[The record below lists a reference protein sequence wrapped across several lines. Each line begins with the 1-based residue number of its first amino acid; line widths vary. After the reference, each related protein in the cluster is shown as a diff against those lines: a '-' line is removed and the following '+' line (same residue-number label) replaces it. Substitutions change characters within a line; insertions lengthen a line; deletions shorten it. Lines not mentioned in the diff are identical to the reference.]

1 MGVVNPL
8 FLSYLLFMIENKQ
21 APEKIIM
28 VGVSRGE
35 TDIDKSLD
43 ELAEL
48 IKTAGGEVVGRITQ
62 NLDNFNNK
70 TYIGSGKLDEL
81 AMYIESL
88 EADGIC
94 CDDELSPIQMR
105 NLNDYLNVKVMDR
118 TMVILDIFAGRAKS
132 HEGKIQ
138 VELAQMQYRAAK
150 LIGLGKQMSRT
161 GGGIGTRGPG
171 EKKLEIDRRRI
182 HDRISLLKKDVAE
195 IEKHR
200 DTARKSRAR
209 NNKKVAAI
217 VGYTNA
223 GKSTLLN
230 KLTDADVLSE
240 DKLFATLDP
249 TTRML
254 DLSNGLEILLTD
266 TVGFIS
272 KLPHNLIDAFR
283 STLEEA
289 IYSDIIIHV
298 VDASDPEMDMKM
310 KIVYETLHSLKV
322 ENKPVI
328 TLFNKCDMLT
338 DEVILSDLNAEKCI
352 RISAKTGLG
361 LDKVM
366 DSLRNFLR
374 EGKELKTMKFSFDET
389 SKVYDLKNKYE
400 IIEEVYTEDGIE
412 IKGYF

>member
-1 MGVVNPL
+1 
-8 FLSYLLFMIENKQ
+8 MIENQ
-21 APEKIIM
+21 NSPEKIIM
-28 VGVSRGE
+28 VGVSRDDS
-35 TDIDKSLD
+35 DIDVSLD

-62 NLDNFNNK
+62 NLENFNNK
-70 TYIGSGKLDEL
+70 TYIGSGKLQEL
-81 AMYIESL
+81 SLYIENL
-88 EADGIC
+88 EADAIC
-94 CDDELSPIQMR
+94 CDDELSPVQMR
-105 NLNDYLNVKVMDR
+105 NLHDFLNVKVMDR

-200 DTARKSRAR
+200 ETARKSRTR

-230 KLTDADVLSE
+230 TLTNADVLSE

-249 TTRML
+249 TTRVL
-254 DLSNGLEILLTD
+254 DLDNGISILLTD

-289 IYSDIIIHV
+289 IYADIIIHV
-298 VDASDPEMDMKM
+298 VDASDPERDKKI
-310 KIVYETLHSLKV
+310 KIVYETLHSLKI

-328 TLFNKCDMLT
+328 TLFNKCDIL
-338 DEVILSDLNAEKCI
+338 DEDVVLIDNNAEKSI
-352 RISAKTGLG
+352 RISARTEMGLEQF
-361 LDKVM
+361 KE
-366 DSLRNFLR
+366 SLRNFLR
-374 EGKELKTMKFSFDET
+374 EGKELKTIVLPFSET
-389 SKVYDLKNKYE
+389 SKLYEIKSKNE
-400 IIEEVYTEDGIE
+400 IIEETYTEDGIE
-412 IKGYF
+412 LKGYF

>member
-1 MGVVNPL
+1 
-8 FLSYLLFMIENKQ
+8 MIINE
-21 APEKIIM
+21 EKKEKVIL
-28 VGVSRGE
+28 VGVSRDD
-35 TDIDKSLD
+35 TDIDISLD

-70 TYIGSGKLDEL
+70 TYVGSGKLEEIRYFIDT
-81 AMYIESL
+81 L
-88 EADGIC
+88 EADAIC
-94 CDDELSPIQMR
+94 CDDELSPVQMR
-105 NLNDYLNVKVMDR
+105 NLNDMLNVKIMDR
-118 TMVILDIFAGRAKS
+118 TMVILDIFAARAQT

-182 HDRISLLKKDVAE
+182 HDRISLLKKELVE
-195 IEKHR
+195 VVKHR
-200 DTARKSRAR
+200 DTARKSRQR

-230 KLTDADVLSE
+230 TLTGADILSE

-249 TTRML
+249 TTRVL
-254 DLSNGLEILLTD
+254 NLSSNQEILLTD

-272 KLPHNLIDAFR
+272 KLPHNLIDAFK

-289 IYSDIIIHV
+289 VYADIIIHV
-298 VDASDPEMDMKM
+298 VDASDPEYDTKM
-310 KIVYETLHSLKV
+310 KVVYDTLRSLKV
-322 ENKPVI
+322 ENKPII
-328 TLFNKCDMLT
+328 TLFNKCDVLNH
-338 DEVILSDLNAEKCI
+338 EEILVDNRADKTL
-352 RISAKTGLG
+352 RISAKTEYGLTEFKG
-361 LDKVM
+361 ILLDFM
-366 DSLRNFLR
+366 RN
-374 EGKELKTMKFSFDET
+374 GKKLSEMFIPFSESGKLFELKK
-389 SKVYDLKNKYE
+389 KYE
-400 IIEEVYTEDGIE
+400 ITEEKYEEDGIRLM
-412 IKGYF
+412 GYF

>member
-1 MGVVNPL
+1 
-8 FLSYLLFMIENKQ
+8 MINNEIK
-21 APEKIIM
+21 PEKIIM
-28 VGVSRGE
+28 VGVCSDGY
-35 TDIDKSLD
+35 DIDRSLD

-62 NLDNFNNK
+62 NLDYTNNK
-70 TYIGSGKLDEL
+70 TYVGSGK
-81 AMYIESL
+81 IEEIAQFIDIL
-88 EADGIC
+88 EADAIC
-94 CDDELSPIQMR
+94 CDDELSPVQMR
-105 NLNDYLNVKVMDR
+105 NLNDILHVTIMDR
-118 TMVILDIFAGRAKS
+118 TMVILDIFAKRAAT

-182 HDRISLLKKDVAE
+182 HDRISILKKEVAE
-195 IEKHR
+195 VVKHR
-200 DTARKSRAR
+200 DTARKSRKR
-209 NNKKVAAI
+209 NNMKVAAI

-230 KLTDADVLSE
+230 TLTGADILSE

-249 TTRML
+249 TTRV
-254 DLSNGLEILLTD
+254 LELNNNQEMLLTD

-272 KLPHNLIDAFR
+272 KLPHNLIDAFK

-289 IYSDIIIHV
+289 VYADIIIHV
-298 VDASDPEMDMKM
+298 VDASDPEYDMKM
-310 KIVYETLHSLKV
+310 KVVYDTLHSLKV

-328 TLFNKCDMLT
+328 TLFNKCDAL
-338 DEVILSDLNAEKCI
+338 DREEILIDRNAAKFL

-361 LDKVM
+361 LEEFRQVLVD
-366 DSLRNFLR
+366 FLR
-374 EGKELKTMKFSFDET
+374 AGKKYKEIFVPFSEMGKLYSIKDG
-389 SKVYDLKNKYE
+389 NE
-400 IIEEVYTEDGIE
+400 IIEEKYEEDGVYL
-412 IKGYF
+412 KGYFR

>member
-1 MGVVNPL
+1 
-8 FLSYLLFMIENKQ
+8 MIENKKT
-21 APEKIIM
+21 PEKIIL
-28 VGVSRGE
+28 VGVSRDGS
-35 TDIDKSLD
+35 DIEKSLD

-48 IKTAGGEVVGRITQ
+48 VKTAGGEAVGRITQ

-70 TYIGSGKLDEL
+70 TYIGSGKLEEL
-81 AMYIESL
+81 AMYIDTL

-200 DTARKSRAR
+200 ETARKSRSR

-230 KLTDADVLSE
+230 KLTKSEVLSE

-249 TTRML
+249 TTRSLFLEYGM
-254 DLSNGLEILLTD
+254 EILLTD

-298 VDASDPEMDMKM
+298 VDASDPERDT
-310 KIVYETLHSLKV
+310 KIKVVYDTLRSLKI

-328 TLFNKCDMLT
+328 TLFNKCDVLT
-338 DEVILSDLNAEKCI
+338 EDVVLSDLNANKCI
-352 RISAKTGLG
+352 RVSAKTGQG
-361 LDKVM
+361 LDVFKE
-366 DSLRNFLR
+366 SLREFMR
-374 EGKELKTMKFSFDET
+374 
-389 SKVYDLKNKYE
+389 NK
-400 IIEEVYTEDGIE
+400 
-412 IKGYF
+412 